1 MTSPTNGLSAPA
13 PRYEMRPSPL
23 KAWNENAPDEVVP
36 VGANAPG
43 LGEFLQALN
52 PLQHL
57 PLIGTA
63 YRALTGATIEPAARV
78 VGGLIFGGPLGMIG
92 SLINAFV
99 EEDSGADVTG
109 HFMAMVGAGK
119 EPGVAAP
126 AAPPMQAPISGDGL
140 LNFASFA
147 AAGRGS
153 VERGA
158 LLTTWIA
165 EGAPKAR
172 DLAAASPI
180 EPARTN
186 APGGIPVRLAPQRPE
201 PAPPAAPV
209 AEAAVPPAPAQTV
222 AAAIPPA
229 AAPEPPRGDSKGKSL
244 SDYREASVSPVG
256 FRAAAATAVDNFGL
270 GRRAESARKLAMQ
283 TQAAAVAALPAGLQ
297 AQEVGQAGDGAPQN
311 YFSAAMVAGLE
322 RYRDL
327 QRRRDAAAPADGI

>member
-36 VGANAPG
+36 VGENAPG
-43 LGEFLQALN
+43 IGDFLQALN

-57 PLIGTA
+57 PVIGSA

-92 SLINAFV
+92 SLVNAFV

-109 HFMAMVGAGK
+109 HLMAMVGAGK
-119 EPGVAAP
+119 EPGVTAP
-126 AAPPMQAPISGDGL
+126 AAPPTQAPATDGGL
-140 LNFASFA
+140 LHFASFS

-153 VERGA
+153 VERGT

-165 EGAPKAR
+165 EGAPTGHA
-172 DLAAASPI
+172 LAAAPTV
-180 EPARTN
+180 EPSRAVS
-186 APGGIPVRLAPQRPE
+186 PGGIPIQMAARRPE
-201 PAPPAAPV
+201 PEAAPV
-209 AEAAVPPAPAQTV
+209 AAAALPSAPAPTSAAAVAPAM
-222 AAAIPPA
+222 P
-229 AAPEPPRGDSKGKSL
+229 PEPAHGDTKGKSL
-244 SDYREASVSPVG
+244 RDYREASVAPVG

-283 TQAAAVAALPAGLQ
+283 TQAAAVPALSPALQ
-297 AQEVGQAGDGAPQN
+297 VQDVARAGDAAPQN
-311 YFSAAMVAGLE
+311 YFTAAMVAGLE
-322 RYRDL
+322 RYRDM
-327 QRRRDAAAPADGI
+327 QRRRDAAAPAEGI